1 MDEGVAAI
9 WAAGIGVGGVVITA
23 AMGFYQARKAA
34 AAQVESALAGARE
47 QIQGQHQAALW
58 QVRRDAYA
66 AFLGQIEA
74 VRMGV
79 AHMFGLCSVAID
91 ILGGAPGQ
99 EPDLATARSEL
110 TESFKTLWM
119 RESALRL
126 AADAQVAEPAEHL
139 MRLAKR
145 AVDHVG
151 EVAEAIWSSPA
162 CRPFFA
168 GPGLR
173 WAGNEVPIAD
183 AGELLRIDRLVQLDQ
198 GGRTSWWVL
207 DYKLAWQPEKQA
219 EHREQM
225 LRYRR
230 AVMALQPGEP
240 VHCALINGLGNVI
253 EIT

>member
-23 AMGFYQARKAA
+23 AMGFYQARKTA

-79 AHMFGLCSVAID
+79 AHMFGLCAVAID

-99 EPDLATARSEL
+99 EPDLATARNEL
-110 TESFKTLWM
+110 TESFQTLWM

-126 AADAQVAEPAEHL
+126 AVDAQEAEHAEHL
-139 MRLAKR
+139 MRLARR

-151 EVAEAIWSSPA
+151 EVAEAIWA
-162 CRPFFA
+162 RQDIA
-168 GPGLR
+168 GAQTRLENSVEELR
-173 WAGNEVPIAD
+173 AGVEEWASNARRKLE
-183 AGELLRIDRLVQLDQ
+183 AG
-198 GGRTSWWVL
+198 G
-207 DYKLAWQPEKQA
+207 QA
-219 EHREQM
+219 PDV
-225 LRYRR
+225 
-230 AVMALQPGEP
+230 A
-240 VHCALINGLGNVI
+240 NG
-253 EIT
+253 

>member
-79 AHMFGLCSVAID
+79 AHMFGLCAVAID

-99 EPDLATARSEL
+99 EPDLASARNEL

-126 AADAQVAEPAEHL
+126 AVDAQEAEQAEHL
-139 MRLAKR
+139 MHLARR

-151 EVAEAIWSSPA
+151 EVAEAIWS
-162 CRPFFA
+162 RQDIA
-168 GPGLR
+168 GAQTRLE
-173 WAGNEVPIAD
+173 NSM
-183 AGELLRIDRLVQLDQ
+183 GELRAGVEEWASNARRKLET
-198 GGRTSWWVL
+198 GG
-207 DYKLAWQPEKQA
+207 QA
-219 EHREQM
+219 
-225 LRYRR
+225 
-230 AVMALQPGEP
+230 PG
-240 VHCALINGLGNVI
+240 VANG
-253 EIT
+253 